1 MCSITPSRQALQE
14 LVLELLRVSCRL
26 QEIALTL
33 PEEGETGPHTLP
45 TAVLLRRVLELF
57 SGEVLGPVVEIL
69 RRSEAKAEDELR
81 GELEI
86 LYSLLESASRE
97 NASRENA
104 FREHRDFH
112 RPNPDEAH
120 V

>member
-1 MCSITPSRQALQE
+1 MCPITPSRQALQE
-14 LVLELLRVSCRL
+14 LVLELLRVSRRL

-33 PEEGETGPHTLP
+33 PEEVETGPHTLP

-81 GELEI
+81 GDLKV
-86 LYSLLESASRE
+86 LYSLLENTSLEDKSRE
-97 NASRENA
+97 NASRK
-104 FREHRDFH
+104 HRDFH
-112 RPNPDEAH
+112 KLNPDKAH